1 MMGKR
6 IRFASALLFLGL
18 CAAACGRMQGFH
30 LAGVPGNYE
39 LLGEFAP
46 TFYRTLDESAGEWP
60 EEERSEELR
69 TSDGQLIARVTPTFK
84 ERLDIEGSARLRDGR
99 VVNFDE
105 KTDDHWTYEVAEDTP
120 FGLDARG
127 RSLVPYRTLAVDPSV
142 VPLGTVVYVPAL
154 EGVRLPGGETH
165 DGLCIAQDTGQG
177 IEGRRVDIFVGFEN
191 DEDNT
196 LTRSG
201 RVRDMEPLK
210 VYRVDEE
217 TARRF
222 LARLK

>member
-1 MMGKR
+1 MSKSN
-6 IRFASALLFLGL
+6 RFASALFLLCL
-18 CAAACGRMQGFH
+18 CASACGRMQGFH
-30 LAGVPGNYE
+30 LAAVPGNYK

-60 EEERSEELR
+60 EEARTEELR
-69 TSDGQLIARVTPTFK
+69 TGNGELIARVTPTFK

-105 KTDDHWTYEVAEDTP
+105 KTDDHWTYLVAEGAP

-127 RSLVPYRTLAVDPSV
+127 RGLVPFRTLAVDPSV

-154 EGVRLPGGETH
+154 DGVRLPTGETH
-165 DGLCIAQDTGQG
+165 DGLCLAQDTGQG
-177 IEGRRVDIFVGFEN
+177 IEGQRVDIFVGFEN

-201 RVRDMEPLK
+201 RVEDMEPLR
-210 VYRVDEE
+210 VYRVDDE

>member
-1 MMGKR
+1 MSRG
-6 IRFASALLFLGL
+6 IRFASALFLL
-18 CAAACGRMQGFH
+18 CLCVSACGRMQGFH
-30 LAGVPGNYE
+30 LAAVPGNYE
-39 LLGEFAP
+39 SLGEFAP

-60 EEERSEELR
+60 EEERTEELR
-69 TSDGQLIARVTPTFK
+69 TGEGELIARVTPTFK

-105 KTDDHWTYEVAEDTP
+105 KTDGRWTYLVAEGTQY
-120 FGLDARG
+120 GLDARG
-127 RSLVPYRTLAVDPSV
+127 RGLVPFRTLAVDPSV

-154 EGVRLPGGETH
+154 DGVRLPSGETH
-165 DGLCIAQDTGQG
+165 DGLCLAQDTGQG

-201 RVRDMEPLK
+201 RVRDMEPLR
-210 VYRVDEE
+210 VYRVDDE

>member
-1 MMGKR
+1 MSES
-6 IRFASALLFLGL
+6 IRFASALFLLCL
-18 CAAACGRMQGFH
+18 CASACGRMQGFH
-30 LAGVPGNYE
+30 LAAVPGNYE

-60 EEERSEELR
+60 EEERTEELR
-69 TSDGQLIARVTPTFK
+69 TGDGELIARVTPTFK

-105 KTDDHWTYEVAEDTP
+105 KEDGRWTYLVAEGAP

-127 RSLVPYRTLAVDPSV
+127 RGLVPFRTLAVDPSV
-142 VPLGTVVYVPAL
+142 VPLGTVVYLPSL
-154 EGVRLPGGETH
+154 DGVRLPSGETH
-165 DGLCIAQDTGQG
+165 DGLCLAQDTGQG

-201 RVRDMEPLK
+201 RVRDMEPLR
-210 VYRVDEE
+210 VYRVDDE